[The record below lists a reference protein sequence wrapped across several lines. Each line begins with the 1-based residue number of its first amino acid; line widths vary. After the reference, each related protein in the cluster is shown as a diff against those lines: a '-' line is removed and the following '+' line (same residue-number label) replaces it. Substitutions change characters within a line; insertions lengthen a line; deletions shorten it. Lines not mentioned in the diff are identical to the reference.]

1 MAGIN
6 SSCIAS
12 AVATCTRPKHCFRLG
27 MPVSSQFL
35 QKLKPS
41 QIQQMKV
48 WRPVPVGYR
57 CLHSPQSD
65 AYFKLGAAINPP
77 GPGGQLAVEA
87 GARHHQR
94 VREGQKL
101 VQLDWYYL
109 YLLSNLKVPLWG
121 VGIENYLQV
130 YIFVIHIYN
139 QQVLADIFYFVRSN
153 WSVILFQKNLT
164 LIVGI
169 LLSVC
174 AVLLYIWTMVQSRV
188 M

>member
-1 MAGIN
+1 M
-6 SSCIAS
+6 
-12 AVATCTRPKHCFRLG
+12 CTRPRTYVRLAL
-27 MPVSSQFL
+27 PVVSQFL
-35 QKLKPS
+35 QKLKPN
-41 QIQQMKV
+41 QVQQRKCGQCKTSL
-48 WRPVPVGYR
+48 WAWSAS
-57 CLHSPQSD
+57 LDSPPD

-87 GARHHQR
+87 GPRHHQR

-130 YIFVIHIYN
+130 YIFVLHIYN